1 MAETQ
6 SFRKNQFNTTEG
18 GLFFGHVM
26 RNNAKMAVALRA
38 IFPSNFVTGHYIGLQ
53 QTGKMR
59 GSIINSAPAVYEI
72 FCGESPVNGQ
82 AGVWLAQS
90 GDIDIRAPKGK
101 ITLAANNIEIL
112 SSGSGNKTGHILL
125 GADGKIHGTS
135 DDIKW
140 QSGDSVTI
148 QGDGSISQ
156 ISTGKIETVGG
167 SVVSREA
174 EGVGVGMPGGGSE
187 TYLEWADTMTR
198 TLKSLLGG

>member
-72 FCGESPVNGQ
+72 FCGEKPVNGQ
-82 AGVWLAQS
+82 AGVWYAES
-90 GDIDIRAPKGK
+90 GDIDIRAPRGK
-101 ITLAANNIEIL
+101 ITLEANNIEII
-112 SSGSGNKTGHILL
+112 STGSGNKTGHILL
-125 GADGKIHGTS
+125 GADGKIHGFS

-140 QSGDSVTI
+140 QAGDSI
-148 QGDGSISQ
+148 ALQGDGSISS
-156 ISTGKIETVGG
+156 ITTGKVETVAG
-167 SVVSREA
+167 SNVDREA
-174 EGVGVGMPGGGSE
+174 EGVDVGLPGGGAE
-187 TYLEWADTMTR
+187 TALEWADTLAR
-198 TLKSLLGG
+198 TLKSIF

>member
-26 RNNAKMAVALRA
+26 KNNAKMAVALRA
-38 IFPSNFVTGHYIGLQ
+38 IFPSNWENGHYIGLQ

-90 GDIDIRAPKGK
+90 GDIDIRAPQGK
-101 ITLAANNIEIL
+101 ITLSAKSIEIL
-112 SSGSGNKTGHILL
+112 ATGSGKQTGHILMS
-125 GADGKIHGTS
+125 ATGKIHQTS
-135 DDIKW
+135 DDAKI
-140 QSGDSVTI
+140 QSGDSVTL
-148 QGDGSISQ
+148 QGDASISQ
-156 ISTGKIETVGG
+156 ITTGKVETVSGG
-167 SVVSREA
+167 VVDREA
-174 EGVGVGMPGGGSE
+174 DGVFKGLPGSGVE
-187 TYLEWADTMTR
+187 NIVEWGDSLAR
-198 TLKSLLGG
+198 TIKSLF

>member
-1 MAETQ
+1 MAETS
-6 SFRKNQFNTTEG
+6 SFRKQQFNTTEG

-26 RNNAKMAVALRA
+26 KNNAKMAVALRA
-38 IFPSNFVTGHYIGLQ
+38 IFPSNFTKGHFIGLQ
-53 QTGKMR
+53 QSGKLR
-59 GSIINSAPAVYEI
+59 GSIINSAPATYQI

-156 ISTGKIETVGG
+156 ITTGKIDSMSGG
-167 SVVSREA
+167 KVDREA
-174 EGVGVGMPGGGSE
+174 DGVFKGLPGSGSE
-187 TYLEWADTMTR
+187 TILEWADSLAR
-198 TLKSLLGG
+198 TIESIF

>member
-26 RNNAKMAVALRA
+26 KNNAKMAVALRA
-38 IFPSNFVTGHYIGLQ
+38 IFPSNWENGHYIGLQ

-90 GDIDIRAPKGK
+90 GDIDIRAPQGK
-101 ITLAANNIEIL
+101 ITLAAKSIEIL
-112 SSGSGNKTGHILL
+112 ASGSGKKTGHILL
-125 GADGKIHGTS
+125 SATGKIHQNS
-135 DDIKW
+135 DDAKI

-148 QGDGSISQ
+148 QGDASISQ
-156 ISTGKIETVGG
+156 ITTGKVETVSGG
-167 SVVSREA
+167 VVDREA
-174 EGVGVGMPGGGSE
+174 DGVFKGIAGSGVE
-187 TYLEWADTMTR
+187 NILEWADT
-198 TLKSLLGG
+198 LKVSINSLFD